1 MTLSRKISETGG
13 LQMGMTFATKRL
25 GEIQSPGEQLLD
37 KMNWGPGD
45 LDQNA
50 GPTGIKLKNAG
61 VKCMNI

>member
-1 MTLSRKISETGG
+1 
-13 LQMGMTFATKRL
+13 MGMTFATKRL
-25 GEIQSPGEQLLD
+25 GKIQSPGEQLLD

-61 VKCMNI
+61 VKCMNT